1 MKPISVNQS
10 NYLPPGV
17 NAGRSPA
24 AGSFGVSVNDTVLLG
39 KNEPGITRK
48 IIEKTAGFATGV
60 IPAIL
65 SGVSG
70 AVSGGMAALESRDKE
85 VKEPGLGAY
94 NFTTVVLMSA
104 AGIAA
109 GVSLIGGILGVGA
122 GFFVGNGLGVELYET
137 GKFEDT
143 GKKVALASM
152 RAVADNMPTENR
164 IKDKFRDFTEGS
176 VAGGIEGMK
185 EGYKAWETVGTGLV
199 SGVIEGIQGVFEQGK
214 SM

>member
-1 MKPISVNQS
+1 MKPISAGQTS
-10 NYLPPGV
+10 YTPQGL
-17 NAGRSPA
+17 NANPSPA
-24 AGSFGVSVNDTVLLG
+24 HSSGGVPVNDTFLPG
-39 KNEPGITRK
+39 NNEPGITRK
-48 IIEKTAGFATGV
+48 IIEKTAGFASGI
-60 IPAIL
+60 IPAVL

-94 NFTTVVLMSA
+94 NFTTVVIMSA

-122 GFFVGNGLGVELYET
+122 GFFAGNGLGVELYET
-137 GKFEDT
+137 GKFEET
-143 GKKVALASM
+143 GRKVGLAAS
-152 RAVADNMPTENR
+152 RAIADNMPTENR

-185 EGYKAWETVGTGLV
+185 EGYKAWETVGEGLV
-199 SGVIEGIQGVFEQGK
+199 SGLIEGIQGAFR
-214 SM
+214 